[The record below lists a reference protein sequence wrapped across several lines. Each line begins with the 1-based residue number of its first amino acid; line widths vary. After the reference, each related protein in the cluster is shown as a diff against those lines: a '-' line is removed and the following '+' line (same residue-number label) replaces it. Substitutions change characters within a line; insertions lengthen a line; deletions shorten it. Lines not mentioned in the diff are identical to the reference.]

1 MPPITAERTLERPL
15 ARPTAPKSSLRNDI
29 QGLRAI
35 AVGSVLLYHMG
46 APFIPG
52 GFVGVDVFFVISGF
66 LISGL
71 IIRELRAT
79 SGEVIV
85 GGRDLSTLRRG
96 KVPYL
101 RRAIGCV
108 FQDFRLLPDR
118 TAAENVEV
126 QVQKP
131 SIQLVLPKGTLKSL

>member
-71 IIRELRAT
+71 IIRELQRTGTFSFSAFYARRLKRLAPVYLVVLLA
-79 SGEVIV
+79 SGTAVMALLTPLQA
-85 GGRDLSTLRRG
+85 GR
-96 KVPYL
+96 
-101 RRAIGCV
+101 
-108 FQDFRLLPDR
+108 
-118 TAAENVEV
+118 
-126 QVQKP
+126 
-131 SIQLVLPKGTLKSL
+131 